1 MKNKGVINCRSS
13 GVFLAGFV
21 MVFLFTG
28 SFKANGVLYWD
39 SVLEYQTSNFLAG
52 STYVLQASVAF
63 TIAGVAGSIFKG
75 ASNRVLGVTGG
86 FLFGLGFI
94 CEGLIGESLWQ
105 LSVFMGITAIGGGL
119 LHFAMFMAYLE
130 HFQDKFSVAFSA
142 RELNTYIGVSAMP
155 PLMDYCRSYYGTHS
169 SYLLLGAISW
179 NCIVCGVLLKPAIG
193 FDERGGTFRDKPLSF
208 MMRLRESV
216 GCMPTDT
223 SFNNVCYKILA
234 IFSHSPVMNHPNF
247 AIFLVIH
254 SIFYYTFTAWA
265 LYLVPFGT
273 SLGYPSHQAV
283 YLSTAGGIGG
293 FCGKLLAIMIFH
305 MNKMTIISGAL
316 LPSCTVCTGLF
327 VYIVTSNYSFL
338 IFASFICGFGIAY
351 ADSALNGMIPS
362 YLCNNHL
369 RQGSAISYLYAGIL
383 MQCGGSLSGA
393 ILDVT
398 SSFTWLFSAMIVS
411 HLGIGVLSV
420 VLQLRQ
426 PEGFNCKD
434 TSTEEIALE
443 EGKLPS

>member
-105 LSVFMGITAIGGGL
+105 LSVFMGIT
-119 LHFAMFMAYLE
+119 
-130 HFQDKFSVAFSA
+130 
-142 RELNTYIGVSAMP
+142 
-155 PLMDYCRSYYGTHS
+155 
-169 SYLLLGAISW
+169 
-179 NCIVCGVLLKPAIG
+179 
-193 FDERGGTFRDKPLSF
+193 
-208 MMRLRESV
+208 
-216 GCMPTDT
+216 
-223 SFNNVCYKILA
+223 
-234 IFSHSPVMNHPNF
+234 
-247 AIFLVIH
+247 
-254 SIFYYTFTAWA
+254 
-265 LYLVPFGT
+265 
-273 SLGYPSHQAV
+273 
-283 YLSTAGGIGG
+283 
-293 FCGKLLAIMIFH
+293 
-305 MNKMTIISGAL
+305 
-316 LPSCTVCTGLF
+316 
-327 VYIVTSNYSFL
+327 
-338 IFASFICGFGIAY
+338 
-351 ADSALNGMIPS
+351 DSALNGMIPS

-393 ILDVT
+393 ILDFT

-411 HLGIGVLSV
+411 HLCIGVLSV

>member
-1 MKNKGVINCRSS
+1 MKSKGVINCRSS

-105 LSVFMGITAIGGGL
+105 LSVFMGIT
-119 LHFAMFMAYLE
+119 
-130 HFQDKFSVAFSA
+130 
-142 RELNTYIGVSAMP
+142 
-155 PLMDYCRSYYGTHS
+155 
-169 SYLLLGAISW
+169 
-179 NCIVCGVLLKPAIG
+179 
-193 FDERGGTFRDKPLSF
+193 
-208 MMRLRESV
+208 
-216 GCMPTDT
+216 
-223 SFNNVCYKILA
+223 
-234 IFSHSPVMNHPNF
+234 
-247 AIFLVIH
+247 
-254 SIFYYTFTAWA
+254 
-265 LYLVPFGT
+265 
-273 SLGYPSHQAV
+273 
-283 YLSTAGGIGG
+283 
-293 FCGKLLAIMIFH
+293 
-305 MNKMTIISGAL
+305 
-316 LPSCTVCTGLF
+316 
-327 VYIVTSNYSFL
+327 
-338 IFASFICGFGIAY
+338 
-351 ADSALNGMIPS
+351 
-362 YLCNNHL
+362 
-369 RQGSAISYLYAGIL
+369 
-383 MQCGGSLSGA
+383 GA

-411 HLGIGVLSV
+411 HLCIGVLSV
-420 VLQLRQ
+420 VLHLRH